1 MPVQLY
7 REMYPPAFR
16 ALRLTSRTELTHDL
30 VRVRLRADDPDALAG
45 FRAPGA
51 GDHGRVFVGRA
62 EDEWTVPLDAE
73 GAPVGEFRVETIVDS
88 SVAEGWVDLDVLVH
102 RDTDGVPAG
111 LIGLW
116 AAEAPLGA
124 AAVLSDPK
132 GSVLLSGAPE
142 AWVLAGD
149 DSAIPAVRRYLRLL
163 ADRAPGAPGVVL
175 LETEREPAALG
186 LEFSDGAEVRIL
198 TPGAEPTAA
207 LAAALTALDR
217 PRPAPAEGVE
227 GADVFVFACAE
238 QSIVAPARALLGR
251 WGIDVE
257 HAVVKGYWKRA

>member
-16 ALRLTSRTELTHDL
+16 ALRLASRTELTPDFL
-30 VRVRLRADDPDALAG
+30 RLRLRADDPDALAG

-62 EDEWTVPLDAE
+62 DDEWAVSADAD
-73 GAPVGEFRVETIVDS
+73 GVTVGEFRVETIVDY

-102 RDTDGVPAG
+102 READGSPAG
-111 LIGLW
+111 LIGHW

-132 GSVLLSGAPE
+132 GSVLLIGAPE

-163 ADRAPGAPGVVL
+163 AERAPGAPGVVL

-186 LEFSDGAEVRIL
+186 LEYPDDVEVRIL
-198 TPGAEPTAA
+198 TPGAEPAAA
-207 LAAALTALDR
+207 LAAALAGLDR
-217 PRPAPAEGVE
+217 PRPAPTSAE

-257 HAVVKGYWKRA
+257 HAVVKGYWKRG